1 MNRDRASEQLEALLA
16 RAHEQLGIA
25 VYDGLMSS
33 GGPPE
38 LRDPDQTLG
47 RLLAAAHRQTGDAVV
62 GRLVR
67 RGRRAPRER
76 AVADREG
83 TSEGLLMRRPAFV
96 RLKYREQALHCARRY
111 WPVDV
116 VRVIRDAVHTVQK
129 LIADLEEEILPDTAR
144 DQLLRVSSGM
154 GHVLTLPQ
162 PPQAPQPALGGFDYM
177 EEVEDFLATCTW
189 RLVAEARRSKQLLD
203 NELLLHFRWTDM
215 SWLGALEVSQ
225 DLADDLDLAYREAL
239 ALATAVTAVEEAS
252 TDFRGADLQ
261 SVDLDGVDL
270 EGIRWDTATSWPP
283 EWKERI
289 WRASLAAGTGHGELI
304 VGAEPRDSTVPVDI

>member
-1 MNRDRASEQLEALLA
+1 MSRDRASEQLEVLLA
-16 RAHEQLGIA
+16 RAHKQLGIA

-47 RLLAAAHRQTGDAVV
+47 RLLAAAHRQAGDAVV
-62 GRLVR
+62 GRLAR
-67 RGRRAPRER
+67 TGRRAPREH
-76 AVADREG
+76 AVADRERP
-83 TSEGLLMRRPAFV
+83 SEGLFMRRPAFV
-96 RLKYREQALHCARRY
+96 RLKYREQALNCARRY
-111 WPVDV
+111 WPLDA
-116 VRVIRDAVHTVQK
+116 VRVIRDAVDTVQQ

-144 DQLLRVSSGM
+144 DQLLRVSNGM
-154 GHVLTLPQ
+154 GRVLALPQ
-162 PPQAPQPALGGFDYM
+162 PDQVPQPALGGFDYM
-177 EEVEDFLATCTW
+177 EEVEDFLATCTL
-189 RLVAEARRSKQLLD
+189 RLVAETRRSKQLLD

-239 ALATAVTAVEEAS
+239 ALSTAVTAVEEAS

-261 SVDLDGVDL
+261 AVELNGVDL
-270 EGIRWDTATSWPP
+270 EGIRWDTATNWPP

-289 WRASLAAGTGHGELI
+289 WRTSLAASTGHGELV

>member
-1 MNRDRASEQLEALLA
+1 MSRDRASEQLEVLLA
-16 RAHEQLGIA
+16 RAHKQLGIA

-47 RLLAAAHRQTGDAVV
+47 RLLAAAHRQAGDAVV
-62 GRLVR
+62 GRLAR
-67 RGRRAPRER
+67 TGRRAPRER
-76 AVADREG
+76 AVADRERP
-83 TSEGLLMRRPAFV
+83 SEGLLMRRPAFV
-96 RLKYREQALHCARRY
+96 RLKYREQALNCARRY
-111 WPVDV
+111 WPLDA
-116 VRVIRDAVHTVQK
+116 VRVIRDAVDTVQQ

-154 GHVLTLPQ
+154 GRVLALPQ
-162 PPQAPQPALGGFDYM
+162 PDQVPQPALGGFDYM
-177 EEVEDFLATCTW
+177 EEVEDFLATCTL
-189 RLVAEARRSKQLLD
+189 RLVAETRRSKQLLD

-239 ALATAVTAVEEAS
+239 ALSTAVTAVEEAS

-261 SVDLDGVDL
+261 AVELNGVDL

-289 WRASLAAGTGHGELI
+289 WRTSLAASTGHGELV

>member
-1 MNRDRASEQLEALLA
+1 MSRDRASEQLEVLLA
-16 RAHEQLGIA
+16 RAHKQLGIA

-47 RLLAAAHRQTGDAVV
+47 RLLAAAHRQAGDAVV
-62 GRLVR
+62 GRLAR
-67 RGRRAPRER
+67 TGRRAPSEH
-76 AVADREG
+76 AVADRERP
-83 TSEGLLMRRPAFV
+83 SEGLFMRRPAFV
-96 RLKYREQALHCARRY
+96 RLKYREQALNCARRY
-111 WPVDV
+111 WPLDA
-116 VRVIRDAVHTVQK
+116 VRVIRDAVDTVQQ
-129 LIADLEEEILPDTAR
+129 LIADLEEEILPNTVR

-154 GHVLTLPQ
+154 GRVLALPQ
-162 PPQAPQPALGGFDYM
+162 PDQVPQPALGGFDYM
-177 EEVEDFLATCTW
+177 EEVEDFLATCTL
-189 RLVAEARRSKQLLD
+189 RLVAETRRSKQLLD
-203 NELLLHFRWTDM
+203 NELLPHFRWTDM

-239 ALATAVTAVEEAS
+239 ALSTAVTAVEEAS

-261 SVDLDGVDL
+261 AVELNGVDL
-270 EGIRWDTATSWPP
+270 EGIRWDTATNWPP

-289 WRASLAAGTGHGELI
+289 WRTSLAASTGHGELV

>member
-38 LRDPDQTLG
+38 LRDPDQMLG

-62 GRLVR
+62 GRLAR

-116 VRVIRDAVHTVQK
+116 VRVIRDAVDTVQK
-129 LIADLEEEILPDTAR
+129 LIVDLEEEILPDTAR

-154 GHVLTLPQ
+154 GHVLALPQ

-177 EEVEDFLATCTW
+177 EEVEDCLATCTW

>member
-47 RLLAAAHRQTGDAVV
+47 RLLAAVHRQTGDAVV

-76 AVADREG
+76 AVADRVG

-116 VRVIRDAVHTVQK
+116 VRVIRDAVDTVQQ

-154 GHVLTLPQ
+154 GHVLALPQ
-162 PPQAPQPALGGFDYM
+162 PPQVPQPALGGFDYM
-177 EEVEDFLATCTW
+177 EEVEDVLVTCMW

-239 ALATAVTAVEEAS
+239 ALSTAVTAVEEAS

-304 VGAEPRDSTVPVDI
+304 VGAEPRDSTIPVDI

>member
-1 MNRDRASEQLEALLA
+1 MNRDRASEQLETLLA
-16 RAHEQLGIA
+16 RAHKQLGIA

-62 GRLVR
+62 GRLAR
-67 RGRRAPRER
+67 TGRRAPRER
-76 AVADREG
+76 AAADREG
-83 TSEGLLMRRPAFV
+83 SSEGLLMRRPAFV
-96 RLKYREQALHCARRY
+96 RLKYREQALNCARRY
-111 WPVDV
+111 WPLDA
-116 VRVIRDAVHTVQK
+116 VRVIRDAVDTVQK

-154 GHVLTLPQ
+154 GHVLALPQ
-162 PPQAPQPALGGFDYM
+162 PDQVPQPGLGGFDYM
-177 EEVEDFLATCTW
+177 EEVEDFLAMCTW
-189 RLVAEARRSKQLLD
+189 RLVTEARRSKQLLD

-239 ALATAVTAVEEAS
+239 ALSAAVTAVEEAS

-270 EGIRWDTATSWPP
+270 EGIRWDTTTSWPL

-304 VGAEPRDSTVPVDI
+304 VGAEPHDSTVPVDI